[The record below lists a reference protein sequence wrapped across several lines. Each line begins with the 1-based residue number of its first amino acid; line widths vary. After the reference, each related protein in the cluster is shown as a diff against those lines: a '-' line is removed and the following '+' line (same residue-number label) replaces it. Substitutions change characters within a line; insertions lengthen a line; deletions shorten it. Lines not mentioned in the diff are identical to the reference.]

1 MSKFGKALEQAQRDR
16 ALRAPHVPPP
26 PPPASSAEPL
36 IAPPPVS
43 LPPATP
49 APKRIPAPRRRE
61 AVPTEEVDSHLVSLV
76 APAGLVAEQYRAL
89 RHLIEQRHKH
99 GHMSVI
105 AVSSP
110 GVGDGKTTTAINL
123 AGALAQAS
131 DATVLLVEADL
142 RRPSIGRLLG
152 FEDSRSV
159 GLVDAILDPRLAVAD
174 IVQPR
179 PPYNLNVVLAGQ
191 SPASPYEVLQSPRLG
206 ALLDEARQQ
215 YRYIVMDTPPLAPV
229 QDCRV
234 VARWVDGIVLVVAAD
249 RTPRA
254 LLEAALDTLEPDK
267 VLGLV
272 FNGYDHLFSRRHA
285 RHYAG
290 YYADPETHEEG
301 GAFSRATKK
310 VGALF
315 SRGNGAAV
323 RNRRGRDGSH

>member
-1 MSKFGKALEQAQRDR
+1 
-16 ALRAPHVPPP
+16 V
-26 PPPASSAEPL
+26 
-36 IAPPPVS
+36 
-43 LPPATP
+43 
-49 APKRIPAPRRRE
+49 

-76 APAGLVAEQYRAL
+76 APAGLEAEQYRAL
-89 RHLIEQRHKH
+89 RHLVEQRHKD
-99 GHMSVI
+99 GDLSVI

-123 AGALAQAS
+123 AGALSQAS
-131 DATVLLVEADL
+131 SAAVLLVEADL

-152 FEDSRSV
+152 FEDSHSV
-159 GLVDAILDPRLAVAD
+159 GLVDAILDPRLTLAD

-179 PPYNLNVVLAGQ
+179 PPYNLNIVLAGQ
-191 SPASPYEVLQSPRLG
+191 TPASPYEVLQSPRLG

-215 YRYIVMDTPPLAPV
+215 YSYIVMDTPPLAPV

-249 RTPRA
+249 HTPRA
-254 LLEAALDTLEPDK
+254 LLEAALDSLEPNK

-285 RHYAG
+285 RHYIG
-290 YYADPETHEEG
+290 YYSDPEAQKEG
-301 GAFSRATKK
+301 GALSRATKK